1 MNKNITEEITAE
13 NPLPSVDD
21 GQEVDWDNY
30 EFSAGEIFV
39 GEYPPQAAIWC
50 NNGGQYYI
58 EEISPLEEETE
69 EGEVITT
76 RRYQITAV
84 PEPTSEELAARILE
98 LSMTRSDFFDG
109 MIKAFGTDS
118 DDLLAVITGVLSASQ
133 LPAVEQKVAINNYKN
148 ALNFYRKHPLFTI
161 LSDIP
166 IPLSENLTITITS
179 AQWDK
184 FFEET
189 NKRNEEAYKYLI
201 NDVIENEDT
210 TDNQEDNT
218 EASEL

>member
-1 MNKNITEEITAE
+1 MNLVPEKY
-13 NPLPSVDD
+13 L
-21 GQEVDWDNY
+21 
-30 EFSAGEIFV
+30 SASTRRR
-39 GEYPPQAAIWC
+39 AAIWC

-210 TDNQEDNT
+210 TDNQDDNT
-218 EASEL
+218 EVSKL

>member
-1 MNKNITEEITAE
+1 MDENITEEITAE
-13 NPLPSVDD
+13 NPLLSVDD
-21 GQEVDWDNY
+21 EQEVDWDNY

-84 PEPTSEELAARILE
+84 PEPTPEELAARILE

-118 DDLLAVITGVLSASQ
+118 DDLLTVITGVLSVSQ
-133 LPAVEQKVAINNYKN
+133 LPEIEKKIAINNYKN

-161 LSDIP
+161 LSDTP
-166 IPLSENLTITITS
+166 IPLSENLTVTITS

-189 NKRNEEAYKYLI
+189 NKGNKEAYKYLT
-201 NDVIENEDT
+201 NDGVENEDT
-210 TDNQEDNT
+210 TYTAED
-218 EASEL
+218 EE